1 MQLKTRLRTV
11 FVGCALLSLLLV
23 FIACASDA
31 AEPQIVEKEVIKEV
45 PKEIIVEKEVIKE
58 VPVEVIVEKEVIKEV
73 IVEVPVE
80 SSRKSC
86 RKRGHQGSAR

>member
-45 PKEIIVEKEVIKE
+45 PVVEQ
-58 VPVEVIVEKEVIKEV
+58 VIV
-73 IVEVPVE
+73 
-80 SSRKSC
+80 S
-86 RKRGHQGSAR
+86 